1 MRLKTKVITSFV
13 LNNGLGINLKNM
25 AKRSLACIKL
35 SITRS
40 RLGSFMTKN
49 QIESMGGKIEVNSQE
64 NIGTILKYFYHYEK
78 K

>member
-1 MRLKTKVITSFV
+1 MYKTFHHH
-13 LNNGLGINLKNM
+13 LNQ
-25 AKRSLACIKL
+25 
-35 SITRS
+35 

-78 K
+78 